1 MMAGMENHLPDVDKL
16 SAPGLP
22 ECAILSPRYRVRN
35 LLSDRTG
42 AAVIEAAFVLPLV
55 FMLLVGVVSFGQWFM
70 VAHSLQQAADEG
82 ARAAI
87 AGVDEADR
95 AALAVQGIDAALV
108 VAGGVDEAL
117 VTSETSRDGDFFTVT
132 VRYRTQGN
140 KWLTMGIVPL
150 PLDAIERRATVKLA
164 YL

>member
-1 MMAGMENHLPDVDKL
+1 MAGMENHLSAVDNL
-16 SAPGLP
+16 TAPRLP
-22 ECAILSPRYRVRN
+22 NCALLSPRRGVRT
-35 LLSDRTG
+35 LLSDSAG
-42 AAVIEAAFVLPLV
+42 AAIIEAAFVLPLV

-70 VAHSLQQAADEG
+70 VAHSIQQAADEG

-87 AGVDEADR
+87 AGIDEADR
-95 AALAVQGIDAALV
+95 VALAEQGVAAALD
-108 VAGGVDEAL
+108 VAGGVEDAL
-117 VTSETSRDGDFFTVT
+117 VTSETARDGDFLTVT

-150 PLDAIERRATVKLA
+150 PLQAIERRATVKLA